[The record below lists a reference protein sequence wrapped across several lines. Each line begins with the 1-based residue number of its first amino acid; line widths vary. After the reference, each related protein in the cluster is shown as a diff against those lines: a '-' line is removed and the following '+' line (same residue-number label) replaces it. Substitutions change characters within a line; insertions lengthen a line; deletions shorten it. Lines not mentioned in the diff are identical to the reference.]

1 MNKLDI
7 LPFLKELTNDVENEK
22 LNDKQM
28 ECIGNF
34 KNMFKFMTEISNTG
48 LTINELKEE
57 DYKDFFKFL
66 IVGCYIYKLCNIPT
80 TKLT

>member
-7 LPFLKELTNDVENEK
+7 LPFLKQLANDVENEN

-34 KNMFKFMTEISNTG
+34 KNMFKFMTEISNTN
-48 LTINELKEE
+48 LTINELKTE
-57 DYKDFFKFL
+57 DCKDFFKFL

-80 TKLT
+80 Y

>member
-7 LPFLKELTNDVENEK
+7 LPFLKQLTNDVENEK

-66 IVGCYIYKLCNIPT
+66 IVGCYIYKLCNIPPT
-80 TKLT
+80 Y